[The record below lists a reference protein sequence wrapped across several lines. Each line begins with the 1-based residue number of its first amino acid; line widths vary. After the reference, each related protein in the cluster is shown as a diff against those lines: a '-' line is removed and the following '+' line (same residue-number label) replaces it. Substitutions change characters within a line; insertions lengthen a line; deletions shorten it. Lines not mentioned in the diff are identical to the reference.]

1 MTKMA
6 SAKMD
11 VVRFDES
18 DVICGSSPVNF
29 MTVSGMG
36 NDDQNDGTITYKGT
50 DYSINNLSGFY
61 TQFNHSN
68 HTNID
73 DDSSIYIW
81 PDEYLQSATTLGQL
95 PTWET
100 GSGDTDKVNGAYVW
114 RDSAFHHQ

>member
-1 MTKMA
+1 MSKMRMPEMKVA
-6 SAKMD
+6 
-11 VVRFDES
+11 RFTES
-18 DVICGSSPVNF
+18 DVICGSSPVNT

-36 NDDQNDGTITYKGT
+36 NDDTNDGSITYKGT
-50 DYSINNLSGFY
+50 DYSIYNLSDFY

-73 DDSSIYIW
+73 DGSSIYVW

-95 PTWET
+95 STWET
-100 GSGDTDKVNGAYVW
+100 GSGDRYKVNGTYVW